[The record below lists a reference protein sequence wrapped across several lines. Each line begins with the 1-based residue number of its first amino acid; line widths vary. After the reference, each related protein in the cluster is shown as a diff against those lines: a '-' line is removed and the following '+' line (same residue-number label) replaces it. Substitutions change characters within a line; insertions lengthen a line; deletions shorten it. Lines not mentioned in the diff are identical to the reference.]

1 MDETPDGLMEAALE
15 AARRAGDLA
24 LRFFGR
30 RLPVEQKADG
40 SPVTEADREAERVA
54 REWIESHFPADGILG
69 EERGAIRQ
77 EAPRRW
83 LVDPIDGTKSFVRG
97 VPLWGSL
104 VALVEG
110 DRVLAGAAYFPAL
123 GERLAAAPGRG
134 CWWNGVRCGVS
145 GVADLGRAT
154 VLATDERFVGH
165 PARREGWLRLAGA
178 AAVSR
183 TWGDCYGYLLVA
195 TGRAEVMVGGA
206 RRSRRGTRRRSS
218 RSSRRP
224 AACSPIGTAIV
235 TPPVAAASPPTPR
248 WPPTRGG
255 RSDAGWTARA
265 GGKCAEAADP
275 DGAERSTSSHR

>member
-1 MDETPDGLMEAALE
+1 MEAALE

-30 RLPVEQKADG
+30 RLPLEQKADG

-54 REWIESHFPADGILG
+54 CEWIASRFPADGILG
-69 EERGAIRQ
+69 EEHGLIRQ

-104 VALVEG
+104 VALVEA

-145 GVADLGRAT
+145 DVAELGRAT
-154 VLATDERFVGH
+154 VLATDERFADH

-195 TGRAEVMVGGA
+195 TGRAEVMVGGGSALSPWDAAPLKPIIEEAGGVFTDWDGHRDFAGGSGIATNAALAADA
-206 RRSRRGTRRRSS
+206 RRALG
-218 RSSRRP
+218 
-224 AACSPIGTAIV
+224 C
-235 TPPVAAASPPTPR
+235 
-248 WPPTRGG
+248 G
-255 RSDAGWTARA
+255 R
-265 GGKCAEAADP
+265 
-275 DGAERSTSSHR
+275 DGAIRG

>member
-1 MDETPDGLMEAALE
+1 MDETPDGLTEAALE

-30 RLPVEQKADG
+30 QIPVDRKADG

-54 REWIESHFPADGILG
+54 REWLESRFPADGILG
-69 EERGAIRQ
+69 EEHGAIRR

-83 LVDPIDGTKSFVRG
+83 LIDPIDGTKSFIRG

-104 VALVEG
+104 VALVEA
-110 DRVLAGAAYFPAL
+110 DRVLAGAAYYPAL

-145 GVADLGRAT
+145 GVAELGRAT
-154 VLATDERFVGH
+154 VLATDERFVAH

-195 TGRAEVMVGGA
+195 TGRAEVMVDPVLSPWDAAPLKPIIEEAGGVFTDWDGSHGFGGDSAIATNAALAADA
-206 RRSRRGTRRRSS
+206 RRALGCRQ
-218 RSSRRP
+218 
-224 AACSPIGTAIV
+224 
-235 TPPVAAASPPTPR
+235 
-248 WPPTRGG
+248 
-255 RSDAGWTARA
+255 
-265 GGKCAEAADP
+265 
-275 DGAERSTSSHR
+275 DGANRG